1 MKKITYS
8 IIMGVALLLGGC
20 EPIRYEVDNTG
31 ILTDVSQI
39 EATVTKVTRNGYDN
53 VAHVHC
59 TSPVLCQWS
68 DGINTFIGTEGD
80 FTLLLQGENTI
91 TLTARAADGKTY
103 TKTFPFSVS
112 KAPELPD
119 YYEKLFGDP
128 LGEGKEWEWNTD
140 WPAPDG
146 GPVGQL
152 IMAGTPSTGR
162 DYWGWAPA
170 PIVPEE
176 GIGAKMKFKLL
187 GAEVIKYGVNGAE
200 IAKGKFLLDMTPNS
214 IYASLG
220 TFTFVGTNIL
230 SPVNPCSGEFG
241 TTYTITYLD
250 DDHLMFYISGDCSWY
265 ILFNAVP

>member
-1 MKKITYS
+1 
-8 IIMGVALLLGGC
+8 MGVALLLGGC
-20 EPIRYEVDNTG
+20 EPIRYEVENTD
-31 ILTDVSQI
+31 ILTDASQI

-59 TSPVLCQWS
+59 TSPVLCQWT

-112 KAPELPD
+112 QAPEVPD

-128 LGEGKEWEWNTD
+128 LGEGKEWEWNTT
-140 WPAPDG
+140 WNAPDG
-146 GPVGQL
+146 GPAGWL
-152 IMAGTPSTGR
+152 IMAGAAPAASR
-162 DYWGWAPA
+162 DYWGW
-170 PIVPEE
+170 VPDLVGPE

-230 SPVNPCSGEFG
+230 SPTDPCGAGEFG

-250 DDHLMFYISGDCSWY
+250 DDHLMLFTSGGGCGSGWY
-265 ILFNAVP
+265 YVFNAVP